1 MQRNGYKMQV
11 QKINL
16 NNIGRS
22 KGFASDEAY
31 KSLLT
36 NLQFCGSE
44 VQIVT
49 MTSCMPNE
57 GKSTISLE
65 LSKGLARLV
74 RKFYLLMPICVIL
87 SSSISIQMQE
97 ELRD

>member
-1 MQRNGYKMQV
+1 MQV

-49 MTSCMPNE
+49 MTSCMPN
-57 GKSTISLE
+57 
-65 LSKGLARLV
+65 R
-74 RKFYLLMPICVIL
+74 RKIYDFA
-87 SSSISIQMQE
+87 
-97 ELRD
+97 